1 MAPTRPFLLGISCAA
16 ALNFCWVGTARARD
30 GEQWIRGLFVGHS
43 PPVQQIVGADARQ
56 QAEACAA
63 QFPEAFVLAAAGESM
78 KPLYSN
84 GTILV
89 CRRIAYAELER
100 GMTILYRNQEHQVVA
115 HLLVARARDGWRV
128 AGLNNSR
135 QDMEPVVADNLVG
148 VVVAAF
154 TPARLIVTNN
164 RSR

>member
-1 MAPTRPFLLGISCAA
+1 M
-16 ALNFCWVGTARARD
+16 
-30 GEQWIRGLFVGHS
+30 
-43 PPVQQIVGADARQ
+43 QQIVGADARQ